1 MLTSGPGKRLMLY
14 LGESDSW
21 RGGSLY
27 MSILETLRASGIA
40 GATVTRGLAGFGAHS
55 RIRTNTIEVLSLD
68 LPIVITVIDTP
79 ANIERAVSLVKPMVR
94 EGLITLD
101 DVDIIKY
108 SHRELHPLPADRPV
122 AEFMTRQPVTVGPET
137 PVVQVVELLLGKLYR
152 ALPVVDARNHVLGII
167 TNADLLEKGGLLARI
182 EVGQRLGPDELRGL
196 LAQVQADKV
205 AGQIMSSPVVTVRAD
220 DALGHVVQL
229 MLDRS
234 FKRFPV
240 VDNQDRLIGMIS
252 RLDILRAV
260 ARLGGRPP
268 EAPPPEARL
277 AEAREAPRTG
287 QTIADIVFPVMPHVY
302 VNDDLVD
309 VLEQMLAHDSRW
321 VVVLDEQGYAAGII
335 TESDV
340 VARVKPEIR
349 PNVLRTIAEKVLGTG
364 PLRGMV
370 TARDL
375 MSEQVLSAPESTGVA
390 EAIALMLQQGRKRLV
405 VVDAGN
411 KPIGIVDR
419 QILLAA
425 SLGEE

>member
-1 MLTSGPGKRLMLY
+1 MLTSGPGKRLTLY

-21 RGGSLY
+21 RGRSLY

-68 LPIVITVIDTP
+68 LPVVITVIDTP
-79 ANIERAVSLVKPMVR
+79 ENIERAVSLVKPMVR
-94 EGLITLD
+94 EGLITVD
-101 DVDIIKY
+101 DVAIVKY
-108 SHRELHPLPADRPV
+108 SHRELQPLPADRPV
-122 AEFMTRQPVTVGPET
+122 ADFMTRQVVTVSPET
-137 PVVQVVELLLGKLYR
+137 PVVRVVELLLGKLYR
-152 ALPVVDARNHVLGII
+152 ALPVVDAQGHVLGII
-167 TNADLLEKGGLLARI
+167 TNGDLLEKGGLLARI
-182 EVGQRLGPDELRGL
+182 EVGQRLGADELRGL

-205 AGQIMSSPVVTVRAD
+205 AGQIMSKPVVTVHAN

-260 ARLGGRPP
+260 ANQELARP
-268 EAPPPEARL
+268 EAEA
-277 AEAREAPRTG
+277 APRTG
-287 QTIADIVFPVMPHVY
+287 QTLAAIVSPVMPHVY
-302 VNDDLVD
+302 INDDLVD
-309 VLEQMLAHDSRW
+309 VLEQMLAHHSRW
-321 VVVLDEQGYAAGII
+321 VVVLDEQDGAAGII

-349 PNVLRTIAEKVLGTG
+349 PNVLRTIAQRVLGTG
-364 PLRGMV
+364 PLRGLV
-370 TARDL
+370 TAREL
-375 MSEQVLSAPESTGVA
+375 MSEQVLSAPETTGVA

-405 VVDAGN
+405 VVDAAN
-411 KPIGIVDR
+411 KPVGIVDR